1 MNKTTSEADNNKKH
15 TFNINKVICI
25 SLKSHNDQQLKA
37 ISEVYKLDFNALV
50 TVKGTSPK
58 IWVEAGGDYVIAFV
72 NSVGDT
78 TVNSIFC
85 PITKREKDALLKITP
100 IKTPKMPIATKAVD
114 TKVDNTVEVSNV
126 FIEDLIAEFD
136 VVLDVDTILEKISAT
151 GMKSLTKAEL
161 DFLNSLSK

>member
-1 MNKTTSEADNNKKH
+1 MK
-15 TFNINKVICI
+15 FNINKVICI

-50 TVKGTSPK
+50 TLKDCSSK

-72 NSVGDT
+72 NSTGDA
-78 TVNSIFC
+78 TVNTMFC
-85 PITKREKDALLKITP
+85 PITKKEKDALYKVQP
-100 IKTPKMPIATKAVD
+100 IKTPKMPKAVRVVD
-114 TKVDNTVEVSNV
+114 NKVENTVEVSNV
-126 FIEDLIAEFD
+126 TIDDLIAEFD

-161 DFLNSLSK
+161 DFLNNL

>member
-1 MNKTTSEADNNKKH
+1 MKFD
-15 TFNINKVICI
+15 INKVICI

-50 TVKGTSPK
+50 KIKKGSSK
-58 IWVEAGGDYVIAFV
+58 IWVEVGGDWVIAGCDID
-72 NSVGDT
+72 ST
-78 TVNSIFC
+78 EPSICERFC
-85 PITKREKDALLKITP
+85 PITKREKDALLKIAP
-100 IKTPKMPIATKAVD
+100 IKTPKMPKATRVVD

-161 DFLNSLSK
+161 YFLNSLSK

>member
-1 MNKTTSEADNNKKH
+1 MKFD
-15 TFNINKVICI
+15 INKVICI

-37 ISEVYKLDFNALV
+37 ISEVYKLDFNALI
-50 TVKGTSPK
+50 TIKDCSSK

-78 TVNSIFC
+78 TVNKMFC
-85 PITKREKDALLKITP
+85 PITKKEKDALLKITP
-100 IKTPKMPIATKAVD
+100 IKTPKMPKATKVVD

-126 FIEDLIAEFD
+126 TIDDVIAEFD

-161 DFLNSLSK
+161 DFLNSFSK

>member
-1 MNKTTSEADNNKKH
+1 MKFD
-15 TFNINKVICI
+15 INKVICI

-37 ISEVYKLDFNALV
+37 ISEVYKLDFNALI
-50 TVKGTSPK
+50 TIKDCSSK

-85 PITKREKDALLKITP
+85 PITKKEKDALLKITP
-100 IKTPKMPIATKAVD
+100 IKTPKMPKATKVVD

-161 DFLNSLSK
+161 DFLNSFSK

>member
-1 MNKTTSEADNNKKH
+1 MKFD
-15 TFNINKVICI
+15 INKVICI

-50 TVKGTSPK
+50 TVKGTSAK

-85 PITKREKDALLKITP
+85 PITKKEKDALLKITP
-100 IKTPKMPIATKAVD
+100 IKTPKMPKATKVVD

-136 VVLDVDTILEKISAT
+136 LVLDVDTILEKISAA

>member
-1 MNKTTSEADNNKKH
+1 MKFD
-15 TFNINKVICI
+15 INKVICI

-100 IKTPKMPIATKAVD
+100 IKTPKMPKATKAVD

-136 VVLDVDTILEKISAT
+136 VVLDVDTILDKIT
-151 GMKSLTKAEL
+151 NKGMKSLTKVEL
-161 DFLNSLSK
+161 DFLNNQ

>member
-1 MNKTTSEADNNKKH
+1 MKFD
-15 TFNINKVICI
+15 INKVICI

-37 ISEVYKLDFNALV
+37 ISEVYKLDFNTLIDI
-50 TVKGTSPK
+50 KSDLSK
-58 IWVEAGGDYVIAFV
+58 IWVEASGDYLIAFV
-72 NSVGDT
+72 ANSGDGSP
-78 TVNSIFC
+78 VIAKRYC

-100 IKTPKMPIATKAVD
+100 IKTPKMPKATKVAD
-114 TKVDNTVEVSNV
+114 TKVDNTVEISNV
-126 FIEDLIAEFD
+126 TIDDLIAEFD

>member
-1 MNKTTSEADNNKKH
+1 MKFD
-15 TFNINKVICI
+15 INKVICI

-37 ISEVYKLDFNALV
+37 ISEVYKLDFDGLL
-50 TVKGTSPK
+50 KIKEHSSK
-58 IWVEAGGDYVIAFV
+58 IWVESNGEFAIAFITNDGNGIPEV
-72 NSVGDT
+72 SPK
-78 TVNSIFC
+78 FC
-85 PITKREKDALLKITP
+85 PITKKEKDALLKITP
-100 IKTPKMPIATKAVD
+100 IKTPKMPKATKVVD

-126 FIEDLIAEFD
+126 FIEDLISEFD

>member
-1 MNKTTSEADNNKKH
+1 MKFD
-15 TFNINKVICI
+15 INKVICI

-85 PITKREKDALLKITP
+85 PITKKEKDALLKITP
-100 IKTPKMPIATKAVD
+100 IKTPKMPKATKVD

-126 FIEDLIAEFD
+126 TIDDLIAEFD

-151 GMKSLTKAEL
+151 GMKSLTKVEL

>member
-1 MNKTTSEADNNKKH
+1 MKFD
-15 TFNINKVICI
+15 INKVICI

-78 TVNSIFC
+78 TVISIFC
-85 PITKREKDALLKITP
+85 PITKREKDALLKISP
-100 IKTPKMPIATKAVD
+100 IKTP
-114 TKVDNTVEVSNV
+114 
-126 FIEDLIAEFD
+126 
-136 VVLDVDTILEKISAT
+136 
-151 GMKSLTKAEL
+151 
-161 DFLNSLSK
+161 

>member
-1 MNKTTSEADNNKKH
+1 MKFD
-15 TFNINKVICI
+15 INKVICI
-25 SLKSHNDQQLKA
+25 SLKSHNEQQLKA
-37 ISEVYKLDFNALV
+37 ISEVYKLDFDGLV
-50 TVKGTSPK
+50 GSKNISSK
-58 IWVEAGGDYVIAFV
+58 IWVEIGGEYAIAFV
-72 NSVGDT
+72 TNSGDGAPE
-78 TVNSIFC
+78 VNPKFC
-85 PITKREKDALLKITP
+85 PITKKEKDALLKIQP
-100 IKTPKMPIATKAVD
+100 IKTPKMPKATRVVD